1 MVGHVHLS
9 TNVYQDLHEIIASV
23 SMNLIVAIGFGKVW
37 QQGFVIR
44 KVSKFITGTSEDAVM
59 PIPVFYDPKTGE
71 ILQDTLPKEL
81 RDAQPENNLRLV
93 KPDNAN

>member
-1 MVGHVHLS
+1 ME
-9 TNVYQDLHEIIASV
+9 NQINMNFDLKNTQEVLTPS
-23 SMNLIVAIGFGKVW
+23 GGKVW
-37 QQGFVIR
+37 QQGFIIR

-71 ILQDTLPKEL
+71 IFQDTLPKEL